1 MYTFNQIPILPLLI
15 HILPLLTY
23 FPCLPVE
30 HILSLHI
37 LIINAY
43 KNIKQNTIPINPLTS
58 TNENP
63 INAHLI
69 KLLLTP
75 KLRPKL
81 FNNEPNII
89 PTPTPTPTNDINGKL
104 EAIKRKPDNIIT
116 E

>member
-1 MYTFNQIPILPLLI
+1 MEFHREIKKLKWNYKT
-15 HILPLLTY
+15 
-23 FPCLPVE
+23 E
-30 HILSLHI
+30 I
-37 LIINAY
+37 LIELVEY

-69 KLLLTP
+69 KLLLIA

-81 FNNEPNII
+81 FNNDPNIT

-104 EAIKRKPDNIIT
+104 EAIKRNPDNII